1 MSDPRATSV
10 TLGGRI
16 TAKGSVSLGPR
27 LLPPLFGRITSVG
40 KISLGGP
47 QSTLGLP
54 GGRITAIGSVRL
66 APWLILH
73 GQYISIYGNITG
85 VSKIRLALPN
95 LNPQPL
101 YLTGSIKAAAQIGL
115 NHDTAGY
122 YANLSGLITGAGEIQ
137 GLVGPWFPLF
147 GGDITA
153 QLEINLYIAEVV
165 EPPPPYPL
173 PFPTHVTTDY
183 LDRIT
188 SEHNQKPKYYATVG
202 LNVDPEVQDQQLVAG
217 LSGLFDLDYCVGEQE
232 DFTGQWIGK
241 SRWIEIPNVFFSW
254 NTEGV
259 GWNQGNWKGPS
270 DSNNSLQR
278 LDDYHYRLLL
288 YATIIANHWDGST
301 TQAYEAWDTL
311 FQYTGIKILIQDY
324 GNMTMLYGILAT
336 DALDA
341 VLVQLFI
348 TGQMD
353 LRPEGVELRAYALQ
367 PTPGATFFSWD
378 SHSDSVQGWD
388 SGSWGVMVAPGGTG
402 QPVL

>member
-1 MSDPRATSV
+1 MSDPRDTPAV
-10 TLGGRI
+10 
-16 TAKGSVSLGPR
+16 A
-27 LLPPLFGRITSVG
+27 PLFGRISARAQARFG
-40 KISLGGP
+40 LP
-47 QSTLGLP
+47 QATLRLP
-54 GGRITAIGSVRL
+54 GGRITAQASVKL

-73 GQYISIYGNITG
+73 GQYVGLAGT
-85 VSKIRLALPN
+85 VTATARVRLAQPN
-95 LNPQPL
+95 LRPQPI
-101 YLTGSIKAAAQIGL
+101 YLAGSIFAAGKTTLVEGNYVAR
-115 NHDTAGY
+115 
-122 YANLSGLITGAGEIQ
+122 LSGRVTSQLEVTGR
-137 GLVGPWFPLF
+137 VGPWVSLF
-147 GGDITA
+147 GGAIKSA
-153 QLEINLYIAEVV
+153 LEITFSIAEVA

-173 PFPTHVTTDY
+173 PFPTHVTTYY

-188 SEHNQKPKYYATVG
+188 SEHNQKPKYYTTVG
-202 LNVDPEVQDQQLVAG
+202 LNVIPEVQDQELVAG
-217 LSGLFDLDYCVGEQE
+217 IPGLFDLDYCVGEQE

-254 NTEGV
+254 DTEGV

-270 DSNNSLQR
+270 DADNSLQR

-301 TQAYEAWDTL
+301 TQAYQAWDTL

-336 DALDA
+336 EALDA

-367 PTPGATFFSWD
+367 PTPGSTFFAWD
-378 SHSDSVQGWD
+378 SSSDSVQGWD
-388 SGSWGVMVAPGGTG
+388 SGYWGVMVAPGTTT
-402 QPVL
+402 PVL